1 MTRKSQSEIP
11 TDFET
16 ALVELETLVE
26 RLERGDLPLEEALLS
41 FERGVG
47 LTRQC
52 QSALQNAQQKVAIL
66 MKRPGPAGQDD
77 EQHSIENF
85 DAS

>member
-1 MTRKSQSEIP
+1 LAGKSQSEIP

-16 ALVELETLVE
+16 ALVELEALVE

-52 QSALQNAQQKVAIL
+52 QSALQNAQQKVTIL
-66 MKRPGPAGQDD
+66 LKRPGGQDD
-77 EQHSIENF
+77 AQHSIENF
-85 DAS
+85 DAG